1 MNNHRILT
9 FEEYYNQIESPV
21 VLVGG
26 IHGDEPAGNIAAKR
40 YKGKENIVVIADV
53 NPTGKRRLDGVD
65 PNRHFD
71 KKDSLPIEDEILAKI
86 EEVQPRLVI
95 ALHED
100 DTTDE
105 VYAYCSPGMKD
116 KVQAVLAELDVPL
129 AKSAIG
135 DKTDKGVIVRGHL
148 PTAGTLER
156 ALRKR
161 DIPSV
166 TVETPVKSYSL
177 EERVKLQ
184 IRIVNGLLK
193 QINFHDVAINLV
205 DKSSKI

>member
-1 MNNHRILT
+1 MKFDILV
-9 FEEYYNQIESPV
+9 ESILATTEGPV
-21 VLVGG
+21 VLIGG

-116 KVQAVLAELDVPL
+116 KVQAVLAELDVPF